1 MATTKSERESAY
13 AVLRKKYEEWE
24 KMSDEELHD
33 ALTEVLVFCIIP
45 TWKSRED
52 TIKWLVLKFVERNMC
67 R

>member
-13 AVLRKKYEEWE
+13 ARLRLLWEEWE

-33 ALTEVLVFCIIP
+33 ALTEVLVFRP
-45 TWKSRED
+45 TWKRRED
-52 TIKWLVLKFVERNMC
+52 TIKWLVLKFVDREMC

>member
-33 ALTEVLVFCIIP
+33 ALTEVLFFRP
-45 TWKSRED
+45 AWKNREN
-52 TIKWLVLKFVERNMC
+52 TIKWLVLRFVERNMC

>member
-24 KMSDEELHD
+24 KMSDEELHN
-33 ALTEVLVFCIIP
+33 ALTEVLVFCLCP
-45 TWKSRED
+45 TWKNREN

>member
-33 ALTEVLVFCIIP
+33 ALTEVLVFRP

-52 TIKWLVLKFVERNMC
+52 TIKWLVLKFVDREMC

>member
-1 MATTKSERESAY
+1 MATTKSERVSAY
-13 AVLRKKYEEWE
+13 ARLRLLWEEWE

-33 ALTEVLVFCIIP
+33 ALTEVLVFRP

-52 TIKWLVLKFVERNMC
+52 TIKWLVLKFVDREMC